1 MLIPLSTLQQST
13 VEWICAGG
21 GSSFGI
27 NVSLS
32 LRFRGALSKS
42 ALDHAIA
49 FVMRRHEGLRTR
61 IHRADG
67 RLLQYFADPA
77 DSFDLAVV
85 SMAGLAEAEAHIA
98 MRLASRLDLEG
109 SGPLYA
115 ELLKLSEQDH
125 ILLLILNHTATDT
138 HADDL
143 FISEILTA
151 YDCYVRGVVPSLPPA
166 MSFSDYIT
174 GEIEAGDRLT
184 EAQLQYW
191 GEVIRGCI
199 PAIPQRDPCSGAG
212 TASRGRIICMSTTAE
227 ATRRLKQFA
236 SASKVSLMAVLTSVI
251 FIATG
256 NEFALED
263 VCAFATHAGRDSS
276 RLKTLGASSGRDFL
290 IRIALSKAASLSHLA
305 KLVQTA
311 LIRASISSRLPF
323 THGRAL
329 AQLSEQGASTIA
341 PPRVHLAITD
351 ALRIKRSV
359 QNFTPQLSV
368 ERVMPGPLLND
379 PFQFNGAKDSS
390 NPLDA
395 PYAALLNVLLRRDL
409 SPEPGEPI
417 TFVGIFIDDFV
428 EENVVRTF
436 LKRICDV
443 AELVGR
449 DSQYFCVNGE
459 ITA

>member
-1 MLIPLSTLQQST
+1 LLIPLSTLQQST

-32 LRFRGALSKS
+32 LRLRGAVSKS

-61 IHRADG
+61 IYRADG

-77 DSFDLAVV
+77 DSFNLAVV
-85 SMAGLAEAEAHIA
+85 SVASLAEAEAHIA
-98 MRLASRLDLEG
+98 MRLASRLDLES
-109 SGPLYA
+109 SGPLSA

-143 FISEILTA
+143 FITEILTA
-151 YDCYVRGVVPSLPPA
+151 YDCYVRGVVPLLPPA
-166 MSFSDYIT
+166 MSFSEYIT

-199 PAIPQRDPCSGAG
+199 PAIPQRDRCSGAG
-212 TASRGRIICMSTTAE
+212 TASCGRIICMSTTAE
-227 ATRRLKQFA
+227 ATQRLEQFA
-236 SASKVSLMAVLTSVI
+236 SALKVSLMAVLTSVI
-251 FIATG
+251 FLAVG

-263 VCAFATHAGRDSS
+263 VCAFATYAGKDSI
-276 RLKTLGASSGRDFL
+276 RLKTLGASCGRDFL
-290 IRIALSKAASLSHLA
+290 IRIALSKATSLSHLA

-311 LIRASISSRLPF
+311 LIRSSILSRPPF
-323 THGRAL
+323 THDRAL
-329 AQLSEQGASTIA
+329 AQLSEQGGSGQQAATEAIV

-351 ALRIKRSV
+351 ALRIKRSL
-359 QNFTPQLSV
+359 QSFTPQLLV

-379 PFQFNGAKDSS
+379 PFQISGADV
-390 NPLDA
+390 
-395 PYAALLNVLLRRDL
+395 PYAGLLNILLRRDL

-428 EENVVRTF
+428 EENVVRRF

-449 DSQYFCVNGE
+449 ESQYFSSE
-459 ITA
+459 